1 MVEQKPTVDQ
11 RHVDQRIVD
20 QRIAETLQSF
30 PRVRAKQDFT
40 AGVLER
46 LQTAPKASRW
56 TFTRGWLPLLAAAV
70 LTVAVVWQTQRVDK
84 ERQRLA
90 SQARI
95 EALRGE
101 RQALEAE
108 LDTLRRLASGSRPV
122 LYLGADQGVD
132 LVYDLSRLKQGDK
145 VKIPSYLQDE
155 TQLSR
160 LEENVPLATW
170 PWVASQG
177 MAAPGMT
184 SSGRRETR
192 RSASSSGGKGQ
203 DAPFTAATRTLY

>member
-122 LYLGADQGVD
+122 LYLGAAGSFGETGVHTTTLLGSRDVTAHLVQMLPPEFAVVDFGHGD
-132 LVYDLSRLKQGDK
+132 LFQADDA
-145 VKIPSYLQDE
+145 E
-155 TQLSR
+155 TLVW
-160 LEENVPLATW
+160 EPLLTW
-170 PWVASQG
+170 L
-177 MAAPGMT
+177 AAH
-184 SSGRRETR
+184 
-192 RSASSSGGKGQ
+192 
-203 DAPFTAATRTLY
+203 